1 MNSLKSKFGKFAVSA
16 EKMAMVK
23 GGWTCWT
30 RAGNTFSLPNS
41 ISADDLLAQFD
52 NYPDLAGCSN

>member
-1 MNSLKSKFGKFAVSA
+1 MQSLKKKFGKFAVSA
-16 EKMAMVK
+16 EKMAKVS

-30 RAGNTFSLPNS
+30 MGGNTFSLPNT

-52 NYPDLAGCSN
+52 NHPDLAGCSN